1 MSSNALISSFPGN
14 ITAATA
20 ANLTAGGL
28 GVLLPDAQIGDHF
41 SEDCLTLNVWV
52 PSGGEEKK
60 AVMVWFY
67 GGTFSTGASSESLF
81 DGQNIAG
88 QEDVIVVSVK

>member
-1 MSSNALISSFPGN
+1 MSPYTLQPAIGN
-14 ITAATA
+14 IAG
-20 ANLTAGGL
+20 ANLTAAGL
-28 GVLLPDAQIGDHF
+28 ADILPDYEVGDSF

-67 GGTFSTGASSESLF
+67 GGTFVSGASSESLF
-81 DGQNIAG
+81 NGQNIAG
-88 QEDVIVVSVK
+88 QEDVIVVSAK

>member
-1 MSSNALISSFPGN
+1 MSSNALLTSFPGN
-14 ITAATA
+14 VTA
-20 ANLTAGGL
+20 ANVTAGGL
-28 GVLLPDAQIGDHF
+28 GVILPDFEIGDHF

-67 GGTFSTGASSESLF
+67 GGNFESGATSESLF
-81 DGQNIAG
+81 NGQNIAG
-88 QEDVIVVSVK
+88 EEDVIVVSVK